1 MVLVSTWEGSKK
13 IQDKMSASRSTRPKR
28 VKIVEKGQD
37 HVVMSSD
44 KKGQSMDTKNAKKPR
59 GRPPKNK
66 TDKIESE
73 NVVEDD
79 DHLPIPDIQKN
90 KRSSDSTAARKYKFL
105 RMNS

>member
-1 MVLVSTWEGSKK
+1 
-13 IQDKMSASRSTRPKR
+13 MSASRSNRPKR

-66 TDKIESE
+66 TDKIVSE
-73 NVVEDD
+73 NDD
-79 DHLPIPDIQKN
+79 DHLPIPDIQK
-90 KRSSDSTAARKYKFL
+90 KKIISDSTAARKYKFL